1 MANQH
6 SQTTGSSA
14 STLIDATIEAFDQGQ
29 AASPQEG
36 LSLITDWY
44 SSLKTDH
51 NASNLIKPLQELEA
65 ELKGGSPSNSKLQQ
79 LLNELADQTEI
90 LGQNAGGDL
99 PSRLSTLTVA
109 LRNFAGQLSPPLYIN
124 GHW

>member
-6 SQTTGSSA
+6 SQTSGSSA
-14 STLIDATIEAFDQGQ
+14 TTLIDATIAAFDQGK

-44 SSLKTDH
+44 SSLKSDH
-51 NASNLIKPLQELEA
+51 NASNLLKPMHELED
-65 ELKGGSPSNSKLQQ
+65 ELKGGNPSNQKIRDLIT
-79 LLNELADQTEI
+79 ELADQTEV

-109 LRNFAGQLSPPLYIN
+109 LRNFASQLSTAV
-124 GHW
+124 